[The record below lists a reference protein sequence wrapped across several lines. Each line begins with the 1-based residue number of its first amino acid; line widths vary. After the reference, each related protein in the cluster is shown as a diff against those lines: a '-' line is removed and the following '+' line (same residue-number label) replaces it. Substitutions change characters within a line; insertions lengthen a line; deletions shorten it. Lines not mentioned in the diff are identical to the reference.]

1 MNSQFEIREIQSDEY
16 PFLHDMLREAIFFPD
31 LSKKEEK
38 LAELESVLD
47 HYFDSFGERSGDIA
61 FVLVTES
68 GLSGAV
74 WVRVYTDL
82 NRSYGFVDGKTPE
95 LGIAI
100 KDEWRNRG
108 LGEQMIN
115 ALLEKLSDES
125 FDQVSL
131 SVDKRNR
138 AKALY
143 ERMGFCIFSET
154 ENSCTMVKTIRT
166 P

>member
-1 MNSQFEIREIQSDEY
+1 MIKIREIHTTEH
-16 PFLHDMLREAIFFPD
+16 PFLHEMIREAIFFPD
-31 LSKKEEK
+31 LSKKAEK
-38 LAELESVLD
+38 LAELERVLEG
-47 HYFDSFGERSGDIA
+47 YFDAFGGRYGDVA

-74 WVRVYTDL
+74 WVRVYTDA

-100 KDEWRNRG
+100 KEEWRSRG
-108 LGEQMIN
+108 IGERLIN
-115 ALLEKLSDES
+115 AIIQKLSNDG

-131 SVDKRNR
+131 SVDKRNPAMR
-138 AKALY
+138 LY
-143 ERMGFCIFSET
+143 ERMGFGIFSET
-154 ENSCTMVKTIRT
+154 ENSCTMVKSIGS